1 MNFKRSGILLSA
13 VSAMALSVLGGSC
26 RPDGGKAAAGDDA
39 AAFVTDSISYVDSV
53 SVGRSSVYCS
63 IKLDYPVEGD
73 ETLVK
78 NVKKWI
84 GTQLAYSP
92 MIHSENPVLQPY
104 DTITDGNMLVKT
116 VGDKVIGDSKAD
128 IAEIGD
134 EFTAGYEF
142 YWNIYDAY
150 QTDRY
155 VTYLSV
161 SYAYMGGAHGG
172 SSVAGAVFAKADGRR
187 YGWDMFKS
195 GSKAELTAIVKEG
208 LMKDYFNVSTE
219 QEFRDC
225 LLVDADTL
233 PLPSAAPYFTADGVE
248 FTYQQYEIAPYSAG
262 MPSVSV
268 SFAQA
273 VPLMTP
279 VAAALVE

>member
-13 VSAMALSVLGGSC
+13 ASVMALSVLAGC
-26 RPDGGKAAAGDDA
+26 RPGGNRATASDD
-39 AAFVTDSISYVDSV
+39 AAFVTDSISYVDSA
-53 SVGRSSVYCS
+53 SVGKSSVYCA
-63 IKLDYPVEGD
+63 IQLDYPVGGN
-73 ETLVK
+73 ETLVE
-78 NVKKWI
+78 NVRKWI
-84 GTQLAYSP
+84 GAQLASSP
-92 MIHSENPVLQPY
+92 MVRTETPVSQPY

-116 VGDKVIGDSKAD
+116 VGDKVVGDSKAD
-128 IAEIGD
+128 LADLGD

-142 YWNIYDAY
+142 YWNIFDAY

-172 SSVAGAVFAKADGRR
+172 SSVVGAVFAKADGRL
-187 YGWDMFKS
+187 YGWDMFKP

-248 FTYQQYEIAPYSAG
+248 FTYQQYEIAPYSSG
-262 MPSVSV
+262 MPSVTV

-279 VAAALVE
+279 AAAALVE